1 MAKAAIVAGLVLVLW
16 VGGVRTAGAVLDQ
29 QPASRLPRETAP
41 GAVAPGDQGRAIILF
56 VGDGMGDGQ
65 RLAARWSAVGQDGL
79 LAMETMPITGL
90 SRTASADNPVTDS
103 AAAAT
108 ALATG
113 VKTDNGVIAQNPAG
127 HDLTTI
133 LERAQARGMAVGLV
147 TTTQMAHAT
156 PAAFASH
163 VPSRSMMTEIAS
175 QMLAHEV
182 DVMLGGGED
191 EFLPAGEVGRYP
203 EPGERED
210 GRNLVAEATAAGY
223 TYVSDA
229 TDFAALVPTST
240 VRLLGLFA
248 DEGMT
253 RPFSPSL
260 AEMTQKAIAILSRD
274 PEGFFLMVEGGQI
287 DWACHLNDAA
297 TAISDTVGL
306 DEAVVV
312 AQSYASTRDGVLVI
326 VTGDHETG
334 GMTVSL
340 PPTGSIGEDGPFYM
354 PDGEPFY
361 VNWTTGNHTG
371 EDVPT
376 TAQGLRSYLLA
387 GTSENTYIHDVMS
400 KVLNLRTI
408 WLPVVRR

>member
-1 MAKAAIVAGLVLVLW
+1 
-16 VGGVRTAGAVLDQ
+16 
-29 QPASRLPRETAP
+29 
-41 GAVAPGDQGRAIILF
+41 
-56 VGDGMGDGQ
+56 
-65 RLAARWSAVGQDGL
+65 
-79 LAMETMPITGL
+79 
-90 SRTASADNPVTDS
+90 
-103 AAAAT
+103 
-108 ALATG
+108 
-113 VKTDNGVIAQNPAG
+113 
-127 HDLTTI
+127 
-133 LERAQARGMAVGLV
+133 MAVGLV

-163 VPSRSMMTEIAS
+163 VPSRIMMTEIAS

-182 DVMLGGGED
+182 DIMLGGGED
-191 EFLPAGEVGRYP
+191 EFLPAGAVGCYP
-203 EPGERED
+203 KPGERED

-223 TYVSDA
+223 TYVCDSTA
-229 TDFAALVPTST
+229 FAALVPTST

-260 AEMTQKAIAILSRD
+260 AEMTQTAIAILSQD

-334 GMTVSL
+334 GMTVGVS
-340 PPTGSIGEDGPFYM
+340 PTGSPGEDGPFYA

-376 TAQGLRSYLLA
+376 TAQGLHSYLLA
-387 GTSENTYIHDVMS
+387 GTNENTLIHDVMS
-400 KVLNLRTI
+400 KALNLRTT